1 MNLSL
6 PIVYTTDDQQKITEC
21 EEFRDMLTTCNL
33 AVSLHPDK
41 PNTAV
46 RNVCREMLKR
56 FTGERSRKIL
66 QIVIRSALP
75 QSKIAELVKEV
86 YNGQKELTNDV

>member
-1 MNLSL
+1 
-6 PIVYTTDDQQKITEC
+6 
-21 EEFRDMLTTCNL
+21 MLTTCNP

-56 FTGERSRKIL
+56 FTGEQSRKIL

-75 QSKIAELVKEV
+75 QSKIEQFVKEV
-86 YNGQKELTNDV
+86 FNGYKEITNGV